1 MLIATYRLFK
11 LSKRGASLPISV
23 CQSKGS
29 ISKAVNHTSLKD
41 GKSTFKHTVSTSNT
55 EKKWRLEDIEIYF
68 YY

>member
-1 MLIATYRLFK
+1 MFKCPEDAIKIYQYMLIATYRLFK

-41 GKSTFKHTVSTSNT
+41 GKSTFKHTV
-55 EKKWRLEDIEIYF
+55 
-68 YY
+68 